1 MFWPSSHWFVL
12 VWKCVWNSYF
22 SECQKPTEKLNNS
35 ASLVFD
41 AEHLCLSYQAM
52 MPARWLQITS
62 TPPRDQIH
70 SKSVTDMIYA
80 MTSGYS
86 QEYFQPAIDR
96 KIRIF
101 RKKNQ
106 YTYKKE
112 CSLDRWRE
120 RKGVTGVTW
129 SVLTMLDQMEAIF
142 VLKHL
147 YVREILEIFVKM
159 YWKKPSVRK
168 KIVSFWLQRKR
179 KILTAKS
186 IMAVALAWATKTEVF
201 SRLLLY
207 WSACMFERFWRYLLK
222 CIGKH

>member
-1 MFWPSSHWFVL
+1 
-12 VWKCVWNSYF
+12 
-22 SECQKPTEKLNNS
+22 
-35 ASLVFD
+35 
-41 AEHLCLSYQAM
+41 
-52 MPARWLQITS
+52 
-62 TPPRDQIH
+62 
-70 SKSVTDMIYA
+70 

-120 RKGVTGVTW
+120 RKEVTGVTW

-159 YWKKPSVRK
+159 YWKKLEWEK

-179 KILTAKS
+179 KILTAKKYHGGCLS
-186 IMAVALAWATKTEVF
+186 VGDENRSVFQVISVLKRLYVWEVLEILVKMYWKTLVWAKKFCFVWLTRKRE
-201 SRLLLY
+201 
-207 WSACMFERFWRYLLK
+207 LLK
-222 CIGKH
+222 VLV